1 VKYAFFP
8 QNSTKKPLNPNSELI
23 RGFALICDGAACDR
37 MDKDEI
43 VERVRAEKV
52 DFIDLMF
59 SDLSGQLKSV
69 TISPRE
75 LENCLHNGKW
85 FDGSS
90 IEGFT
95 RIHESDMLL
104 IPDVSTYIPLPWPR
118 DQKRVARMICD
129 VHEPGKTSF
138 AGDPRYILRR
148 IREKAQKIG
157 YSYYVGP
164 EIEFFLF
171 RSREERT
178 YHDMAGYFDF
188 SPRDLATD
196 IRAVMV
202 STLEELGIPVEMS
215 HHECAPSQHEIDIEY
230 SDALKSADKV
240 MVLKQ
245 AIKTVADDNGLY
257 ATFMPKPVFGVNG
270 SGMHTHQSVLN
281 KDGENVFYDET
292 DDYKLS
298 SLAYYFMGGQLRYI
312 REMVAILCPTIN
324 SYKRLVRGYEAPV
337 YICWGQR
344 NRSALIRVPRYSMG
358 RERSTRLEL
367 RCPDP
372 SCNPYLAF
380 AAMLAAGLKGIEERI
395 EPPDPVEED
404 VYGFDDRKLA
414 KFYIKTLPEDLG
426 EAIEELKESRF
437 MRETLG
443 EHVFS
448 KYLETKTTEWKGFQK
463 SVTDWELNRYRN
475 L

>member
-1 VKYAFFP
+1 
-8 QNSTKKPLNPNSELI
+8 
-23 RGFALICDGAACDR
+23 
-37 MDKDEI
+37 MDKSEI
-43 VERVRAEKV
+43 IARVKEEKV
-52 DFIDLMF
+52 EFIDLMF
-59 SDLSGQLKSV
+59 SDLSGRLKSV

-75 LENCLHNGKW
+75 LEDCLDNGKW

-104 IPDVSTYIPLPWPR
+104 IPDISTYTLLPWPR
-118 DQKRVARMICD
+118 DQKKAARIICE
-129 VHEPGKTSF
+129 VHDPNRTPF
-138 AGDPRYILRR
+138 VGDPRYVLKRVQ
-148 IREKAQKIG
+148 EKAEKKG
-157 YSYYVGP
+157 YVYYVGP

-171 RSREERT
+171 RSEESRT
-178 YHDMAGYFDF
+178 YHDQAGYFDF

-202 STLEELGIPVEMS
+202 STLEKLGINVEMT
-215 HHECAPSQHEIDIEY
+215 HHEVAPSQHEIDIEY
-230 SDALKSADKV
+230 GEAVNTADKV
-240 MVLKQ
+240 MSLKQ
-245 AIKTVADDNGLY
+245 AIKTVASNRGLH
-257 ATFMPKPVFGVNG
+257 ATFMPKPIFGING
-270 SGMHTHQSVLN
+270 SGMHTHQSLFDKN
-281 KDGENVFYDET
+281 GENAFYDER
-292 DDYKLS
+292 DKYKLS
-298 SLAYYFMGGQLRYI
+298 PLAYYFMGGQLRHI
-312 REMVAILCPTIN
+312 REMVAVLCPTVN

-344 NRSALIRVPRYSMG
+344 NRSALIRVPRYSVG

-380 AAMLAAGLKGIEERI
+380 AVMLAAGLKGIEEKI

-426 EAIEELKESRF
+426 EAIEEFRGSSF

-443 EHVFS
+443 EHVFN
-448 KYLETKTTEWKGFQK
+448 KYLEIKTAEWGEFQR
-463 SVTDWELNRYRN
+463 SVTDWELNRYGN